1 MRKKR
6 SFSEW
11 LLYKMQKANE
21 QAKRRTPA
29 ESLEELVKAGIMN
42 PDGSFTE
49 HYPNLG
55 AILDSRS

>member
-6 SFSEW
+6 SFSEQ
-11 LLYKMQKANE
+11 LLYEIQKFSE
-21 QAKRRTPA
+21 KKRTPE
-29 ESLEELVKAGIMN
+29 ESLAVLVKAGIMN

-49 HYPNLG
+49 HYPHLG